1 MKPLNLNRE
10 EVDEDYYH
18 YNFDQSSYAIENSF
32 RPKSSNSNETIRT
45 KSLAYYLDFYNK
57 KHTNLAIESN
67 QNVLS
72 QNLKLKNHKRYNNQP
87 SNPSIKS
94 LVNSQIER
102 SDKSYLFLSANS
114 EQVHEKPSHIN
125 SIKNSKMDPGNFVK
139 FNKILT
145 DQKSETDS
153 LNFKHL
159 SNAQQKQFQQH
170 KHLLTYNHQNQT
182 TNTLMDYTKQEDRL
196 TNNKYHYY
204 IKHYLNSKN
213 PSHKSLDSMSVA
225 NKTALPNFYSNFS
238 NTTMTTNQLKQE
250 LDQEIDTFS
259 NSTALSSANLTNAS
273 LTKHSLMKSEPQL
286 NKILK
291 SFQRKNEDLNKRA
304 KPVDIK
310 LNNGVYQSNESD
322 SRLSFLSSNYEAA
335 NYSANRSLKE
345 NLDQSE
351 QKYSQNRQFLERIQR
366 VYNRKFKSSN
376 KVNQTR
382 NSELVEKDTNDSDR
396 ETDARQENPA
406 EENKNKKNFFTK
418 LNKHG
423 KKNSVHPD
431 QTTSLTTTRSN
442 EKINF
447 KFDSLSSFASE
458 HYSMVNFPKFER
470 PRVEL
475 KFQAKTSGDS
485 KPRLNPLRN
494 DFFKME
500 KLNTERSLIVNDFLS
515 DLTFENLS
523 ESDMKTTTSENN
535 KLNSIGLNQTNS
547 LSVIDLADLDQL
559 PRNNLSTSAFKPMR
573 LSDYIQS
580 SKNRQEKKLA
590 KLQRVNK
597 ISEEIDY
604 SPGYINPSNSVF
616 NERIEEA
623 ANELN
628 ANTFATSSNLTM
640 GSKKRV
646 SFHERVL
653 ETDVASGNSVYK
665 PIITY
670 K

>member
-10 EVDEDYYH
+10 ETDEDYYH
-18 YNFDQSSYAIENSF
+18 YNFDQSSYVIENSF

-57 KHTNLAIESN
+57 KHTNLAIENN
-67 QNVLS
+67 QNALS
-72 QNLKLKNHKRYNNQP
+72 QNLKLKQNRYNQ
-87 SNPSIKS
+87 SRKPSIKS
-94 LVNSQIER
+94 LVNSQIEK

-114 EQVHEKPSHIN
+114 DQVHEKPSHIN
-125 SIKNSKMDPGNFVK
+125 SIKNSKMDLGNFVK

-145 DQKSETDS
+145 DQKSETDT
-153 LNFKHL
+153 LNFKNL
-159 SNAQQKQFQQH
+159 SNSQQKQFQQH
-170 KHLLTYNHQNQT
+170 KHLLTYNQNQS

-213 PSHKSLDSMSVA
+213 SSHKNLDSMSVA

-259 NSTALSSANLTNAS
+259 NTTALSSANLANPS
-273 LTKHSLMKSEPQL
+273 MSKNSLMKSEPQL

-291 SFQRKNEDLNKRA
+291 SFQRKNEEFSKRA

-310 LNNGVYQSNESD
+310 LNNGVYQSNEND
-322 SRLSFLSSNYEAA
+322 SRLSFLSSNYEVAI
-335 NYSANRSLKE
+335 YSANRSLKE
-345 NLDQSE
+345 NSDNSE

-366 VYNRKFKSSN
+366 VYNRKFKNN
-376 KVNQTR
+376 KVNQPKM
-382 NSELVEKDTNDSDR
+382 SELAEKDTKDSDK
-396 ETDARQENPA
+396 ETDTKQENNPD
-406 EENKNKKNFFTK
+406 ENKNNKKNFFIK

-431 QTTSLTTTRSN
+431 QTTNLTTRSN

-458 HYSMVNFPKFER
+458 HYSMVNFPKYEV

-475 KFQAKTSGDS
+475 KLQTKTSGDN

-494 DFFKME
+494 ENSYLFKME
-500 KLNTERSLIVNDFLS
+500 KLNTERSLIVNDFLN

-523 ESDMKTTTSENN
+523 ESDMKTTSSES
-535 KLNSIGLNQTNS
+535 KLNSIGQIGQANS

-559 PRNNLSTSAFKPMR
+559 PRNNLNTSAFKPMR

-597 ISEEIDY
+597 INEEIDF
-604 SPGYINPSNSVF
+604 SPVYINPSNSVF
-616 NERIEEA
+616 NERAEE